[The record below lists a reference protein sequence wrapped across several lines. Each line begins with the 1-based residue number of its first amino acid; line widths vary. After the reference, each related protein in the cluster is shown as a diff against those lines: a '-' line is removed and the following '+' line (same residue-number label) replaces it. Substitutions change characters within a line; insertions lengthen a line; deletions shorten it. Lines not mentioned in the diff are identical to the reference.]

1 MKEKFK
7 KPLQREFNYEET
19 LKVLKSP
26 IQIYWTWGVERIIPV
41 DETGLILKVNGHHH
55 KDFVLITLGWND
67 TYTISLLDGEFN
79 VLKSITDIY
88 WDVLQ
93 FTVDREIE
101 YIDSYNF

>member
-7 KPLQREFNYEET
+7 KLLQREFNYEET